1 MRANEERERER
12 ERERKERER
21 ERESNV
27 LREKDVDLL
36 ELKAISRYKNYFY
49 LGSV

>member
-1 MRANEERERER
+1 MKRERER
-12 ERERKERER
+12 ERDRG
-21 ERESNV
+21 
-27 LREKDVDLL
+27 EKDVDLL